1 MWNSFRFALKF
12 LTRIPV
18 TLDEVLSDE
27 ELGRSTLF
35 YPLVGLIIGGLL
47 LLLFWPLA
55 GHDSGVVAALTLIV
69 WVLLTGGLHLDG
81 LADSADA
88 WVGGHKDPERTLE
101 IMKDPRSGPAAVVFV
116 VLLLILKFAALST
129 LIEAQAWLALL
140 LAPFLGR
147 VTIIA
152 LMLTTP
158 YVRPQGIASELYKQ
172 IPRVELTGLL
182 LASLLIVIL
191 VLAWWGIV
199 LLGATGL
206 LFYLM
211 RSLMLK
217 RIGGTT
223 GDTLGAAIEVTE
235 GGVLLVLALAWNWV

>member
-1 MWNSFRFALKF
+1 MWNSFTFALQF
-12 LTRIPV
+12 LTRIPL
-18 TLDEVLSDE
+18 TLDGVLSGE
-27 ELGRSTLF
+27 ELARSTLF

-47 LLLFWPLA
+47 SLLCWLLA
-55 GHDSGVVAALTLIV
+55 GHDSGVVAALVLIF

-88 WVGGHKDPERTLE
+88 WVGGHKDPARTLE
-101 IMKDPRSGPAAVVFV
+101 IMKDPRSGPAAVVFI
-116 VLLLILKFAALST
+116 VLLLILKFAALSV
-129 LIEAQAWLALL
+129 LIEAKAWLALL
-140 LAPFLGR
+140 LSPFLGR

-158 YVRPQGIASELYKQ
+158 YARPQGIASELYEKM
-172 IPRVELTGLL
+172 PRVALTGLL
-182 LASLLIVIL
+182 LVSLLFVVL
-191 VLAWWGIV
+191 VLKWWGIV
-199 LLGATGL
+199 LLGAAGL

-223 GDTLGAAIEVTE
+223 GDTLGAAIELME
-235 GGVLLVLALAWNWV
+235 GGVLLVLALALN

>member
-1 MWNSFRFALKF
+1 MWNSFWFALQF

-18 TLDEVLSDE
+18 VTMDEMLSGE

-47 LLLFWPLA
+47 SLLFWSLA
-55 GHDSGVVAALTLIV
+55 DHDSGVVAALTLIV

-88 WVGGHKDPERTLE
+88 WAGGHKDPDRTLE
-101 IMKDPRSGPAAVVFV
+101 IMKDSRSGPAAVVFV

-158 YVRPQGIASELYKQ
+158 YVRPHGIASELYNQ
-172 IPRVELTGLL
+172 IPRVALTGLL
-182 LASLLIVIL
+182 LASLLFVVL
-191 VLAWWGIV
+191 VAGWWGIV
-199 LLGATGL
+199 LLGASGL

-211 RSLMLK
+211 RHLMLK

-223 GDTLGAAIEVTE
+223 GDTLGAAIEVME
-235 GGVLLVLALAWNWV
+235 GGVLLVLALAWN